1 VVAAARPM
9 LKSDFGASLLNES
22 LTARAPC

>member
-1 VVAAARPM
+1 M
-9 LKSDFGASLLNES
+9 LNGCAKSDFGASLSFEW